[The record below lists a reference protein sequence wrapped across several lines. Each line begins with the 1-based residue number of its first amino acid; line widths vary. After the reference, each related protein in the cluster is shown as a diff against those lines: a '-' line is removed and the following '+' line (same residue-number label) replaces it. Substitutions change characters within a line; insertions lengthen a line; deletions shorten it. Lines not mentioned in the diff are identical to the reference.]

1 MLLFLAEECFS
12 DTMKIGTVREIKT
25 GENRVG
31 LTPHG
36 VVSLVNAK
44 HEVYVEKGAGERSG
58 FSDEEY
64 KRAGAKILLTA
75 KDVWQKSDMVV
86 KVKEPVPLEFQLL
99 REGLVLFT
107 YFHLASD
114 KKLTE
119 ELMKKKVTAVAYETV
134 ELDDKSTPLLT
145 PMSEVAGRMSVLVG
159 VHYLQKHHG
168 GSGVL
173 LSGVPGVAPGKV
185 AIVGTGVVGINAA
198 KMAYGLGADVT
209 MIGRNPLQLK
219 YIDDLFHG
227 KVKTLYS
234 NPANIERAVSEADLL
249 VGAVYITGA
258 SAPKLV
264 TRDMVR
270 KMRKGS
276 VIVDVSIDQGGCIE
290 TIRPTTHEQPVYVEE
305 GVIHYGVT
313 NMPGAVARTSTL
325 ALTSAT
331 LPYALA
337 LANKGLVRAV
347 KEDPALWKGVN
358 THRGKLTEK
367 NVALSLKIPYTPLEN
382 VMK

>member
-1 MLLFLAEECFS
+1 
-12 DTMKIGTVREIKT
+12 MKIGCVKEIKI

-31 LTPHG
+31 LAPQG
-36 VVSLVNAK
+36 VVALTAAK
-44 HEVYVEKGAGERSG
+44 HEVFVEKGVGLQSG

-64 KRAGAKILLTA
+64 KKAGARIALTA
-75 KDVWQKSDMVV
+75 KEVWQKCDMIV
-86 KVKEPVPLEFQLL
+86 KVKEPIKEEWSYFK
-99 REGLVLFT
+99 EGLIIFT

-114 KKLTE
+114 KGLAN

-185 AIVGTGVVGINAA
+185 TIIGTGVVGINAA
-198 KMAYGLGADVT
+198 KMAHGLGAEVT
-209 MIGRNPLQLK
+209 IIGRNPAQLR

-234 NPANIERAVSEADLL
+234 NPANIEKAVIDSDLL
-249 VGAVYITGA
+249 IGAVYVTGA
-258 SAPKLV
+258 AAPKLV
-264 TRDMVR
+264 TREMVK

-276 VIVDVSIDQGGCIE
+276 VIVDVSVDQGGIVE

-331 LPYALA
+331 LPYLLA
-337 LANKGLVRAV
+337 LANKGLARAV
-347 KEDPALWKGVN
+347 KEDGALWKGIN
-358 THRGKLTEK
+358 THKGKLTEK
-367 NVALSLKIPYTPLEN
+367 NVADSLKLAYTPLER
-382 VMK
+382 VLKA

>member
-1 MLLFLAEECFS
+1 
-12 DTMKIGTVREIKT
+12 MKIGTVKEIKT

-31 LTPHG
+31 LTPLG
-36 VVSLVNAK
+36 TASLAVAK
-44 HEVYVEKGAGERSG
+44 HEVFVEKGAGAGSG

-64 KRAGAKILLTA
+64 KRAGAKILMTA
-75 KDVWQKSDMVV
+75 KEVWNKCDMVV
-86 KVKEPVPLEFQLL
+86 KVKEPVISEFPLL
-99 REGLVLFT
+99 REGLILFT

-134 ELDDKSTPLLT
+134 ELEDKSTPLLT

-209 MIGRNPLQLK
+209 IVGRNPTQLK

-249 VGAVYITGA
+249 VGAVYNTGA

-290 TIRPTTHEQPVYVEE
+290 TIRATTHEQPVYVEE

-337 LANKGLVRAV
+337 LANKGVVRAV

-358 THRGKLTEK
+358 THKGKLTEK
-367 NVALSLKIPYTPLEN
+367 NVSSSLKIPYTPLEQAL
-382 VMK
+382 K

>member
-1 MLLFLAEECFS
+1 
-12 DTMKIGTVREIKT
+12 MKIGTVKEIKV

-31 LTPHG
+31 LTPQG
-36 VVSLVNAK
+36 VQTLTAAK
-44 HEVYVEKGAGERSG
+44 HEVYVEKGAGAGSG
-58 FSDEEY
+58 SSDEEY
-64 KRAGAKILLTA
+64 KRAGARITLTA
-75 KDVWQKSDMVV
+75 KEVWQKCDMIV
-86 KVKEPVPLEFQLL
+86 KVKEPIPSEFSYF
-99 REGLVLFT
+99 REGLIIFT

-114 KKLTE
+114 KALAN
-119 ELMKKKVTAVAYETV
+119 ELMKKKVTAIAYETV

-185 AIVGTGVVGINAA
+185 TIIGTGVVGVNAA
-198 KMAYGLGADVT
+198 KMARGLGADVT
-209 MIGRNPLQLK
+209 IIGRNPAQLR

-234 NPANIERAVSEADLL
+234 NSANIEKAVAEADLL
-249 VGAVYITGA
+249 IGAVYVTGA
-258 SAPKLV
+258 AAPKLV
-264 TRDMVR
+264 TREMVK

-276 VIVDVSIDQGGCIE
+276 VIVDVSVDQGGTVE
-290 TIRPTTHEQPVYVEE
+290 TIRPTTHEQPIYVEE

-313 NMPGAVARTSTL
+313 NMPGAVSRTSTL

-331 LPYALA
+331 LPYVLA
-337 LANKGLVRAV
+337 LASKGFARAM
-347 KEDPALWKGVN
+347 KDDPALWRGVN

-367 NVALSLKIPYTPLEN
+367 NVALSLKMPYTPLERII
-382 VMK
+382 K